1 MKIVSPMR
9 GERSAVSAIDDARS
23 TVRLMLVLVSLT
35 VAYPAAATEAA
46 VTSARVRPTV
56 PGQPVSAAYFTI
68 TSEQNVTL
76 TQVRSDAAGTTQMH
90 NTTQADGVMRMRQ
103 LDRVALPAGKSIHF
117 APGGMHLMLLEL
129 KKRLQLGGTV
139 LLDLILVDD
148 AGGQTVVQAVAPIKA
163 STAQ

>member
-1 MKIVSPMR
+1 MR

-139 LLDLILVDD
+139 LLDFILVDD
-148 AGGQTVVQAVAPIKA
+148 AGGQTVVQAVAPIKV